1 MVAALPEGIPLLQY
15 VELRAGDDTP
25 SDEEQLAI
33 AVMCNRGAIVDL
45 FHSWDL
51 DRDGVVSPS
60 EFEAAMRELGLRR
73 ESVSDATIQAM
84 FRSWDRN
91 GNGSLSIE
99 ELASVL
105 NGAATIMALRTSL
118 SKHRESLQRLFK
130 GWDFD
135 GNGEISREST
145 SRIEPLVLTPL

>member
-51 DRDGVVSPS
+51 DRDGVLSK
-60 EFEAAMRELGLRR
+60 EEGL
-73 ESVSDATIQAM
+73 
-84 FRSWDRN
+84 
-91 GNGSLSIE
+91 
-99 ELASVL
+99 SVL
-105 NGAATIMALRTSL
+105 TSLAADASAASGGGGAATVDAETLD
-118 SKHRESLQRLFK
+118 RLFNLLDAA
-130 GWDFD
+130 GDGVVDF
-135 GNGEISREST
+135 NEFLAMR
-145 SRIEPLVLTPL
+145 RQLQL